1 MYGRLYGI
9 PEEIA
14 SNEEY
19 LVDVVKKASE
29 LANMTL
35 LEAKPWRLSGEKG
48 GVFVMAL
55 VVESHIA
62 IHG

>member
-1 MYGRLYGI
+1 MMGGEQRAIIAKHVYGNLYGI

-19 LVDVVKKASE
+19 LVDVAKKASE

-35 LEAKPWRLSGEKG
+35 LEVKSWMLGGEK
-48 GVFVMAL
+48 
-55 VVESHIA
+55 VVVL
-62 IHG
+62 

>member
-1 MYGRLYGI
+1 MGGEKRAIIGKHVYGNLYGI

-19 LVDVVKKASE
+19 LVDVAKKASE

-35 LEAKPWRLSGEKG
+35 LEVKS
-48 GVFVMAL
+48 
-55 VVESHIA
+55 
-62 IHG
+62 